1 MSCALICIVCERVS
15 SYHLGLSCVPRHHRV
30 LLISAD
36 GILENCLHVLE
47 VFVLAN
53 FMERGTGR
61 ERGREREREGE
72 SKRQRESKRESARER
87 ERAGGGKGGGRGGLG
102 DHDDQ

>member
-1 MSCALICIVCERVS
+1 MLRGCGGGQREGGHGGSSSSVCQLAGKCQRACALICIVCERVS

-36 GILENCLHVLE
+36 GILENCLYVLE

-72 SKRQRESKRESARER
+72 SK
-87 ERAGGGKGGGRGGLG
+87 
-102 DHDDQ
+102 